1 MMSRSMST
9 NAYDVI
15 EIVEDVLKDWN
26 LYKLLIN
33 DIDLFSGVGKYRR
46 TAYIMKCIEER
57 EKYLS
62 KDECI
67 YLEMKYFEGKTYN
80 EISKKL
86 RISPRSVANWRI
98 RIIYKIAKRGAL
110 L

>member
-1 MMSRSMST
+1 MHR
-9 NAYDVI
+9 
-15 EIVEDVLKDWN
+15 
-26 LYKLLIN
+26 
-33 DIDLFSGVGKYRR
+33 GK
-46 TAYIMKCIEER
+46 

-67 YLEMKYFEGKTYN
+67 YLEMKYFKGKTYN
-80 EISKKL
+80 EISKL